1 MAIGGV
7 LVVTIISKK
16 IGYSAVRSSLRR
28 TWDKWGVRISQM
40 SVQQPENFADG
51 RAIIG
56 LRAFF
61 TAIIAFLIVACTLST
76 AAAVDRG
83 RVKVMNGTVVS
94 DRNTI
99 LRGARI
105 QLLKAGIVPA
115 DSYWHYLNAT
125 LGLNAVRYGV
135 KTDELGRPI
144 AEQLPALDLAVN
156 RAAANNLYLMI
167 SNSTKSGTY
176 DLAELRA
183 FWSVVAPR
191 YKNRSHVFYEMTNEP
206 VKGGPHW
213 GAPEQFTDKVLADLK
228 SIYILMRTGAPKTH
242 IVMFTTANIWP
253 NCASWAALIKK
264 MKKIDWSKASVGYHH
279 YNGTHQIGEAGL
291 QCLRGQYPLL
301 MTETNYWTIPDR
313 AILRDALSINEKL
326 RISWFS
332 LDGSGSAHRLENEI
346 IPALNRDG
354 YAWPAEN

>member
-1 MAIGGV
+1 MSMLQAANSATSCAIVGSRV
-7 LVVTIISKK
+7 
-16 IGYSAVRSSLRR
+16 
-28 TWDKWGVRISQM
+28 
-40 SVQQPENFADG
+40 
-51 RAIIG
+51 
-56 LRAFF
+56 FF
-61 TAIIAFLIVACTLST
+61 TAVIAVLIVVCTMTT
-76 AAAVDRG
+76 ASAVDRG

-94 DRNTI
+94 DRNTL
-99 LRGARI
+99 LRGARM
-105 QLLKAGIVPA
+105 QLLKGGVAP
-115 DSYWHYLNAT
+115 DSYWRYLSAT
-125 LGLNAVRYGV
+125 LRLNAVRYGV
-135 KTDELGRPI
+135 KTDQLGRPV
-144 AEQLPALDLAVN
+144 AQQLPALDLAVN

-228 SIYILMRTGAPKTH
+228 SIYVLMRNGAPKTH
-242 IVMFTTANIWP
+242 IVLFTTANIWP
-253 NCASWAALIKK
+253 DCASWAALIKK
-264 MKKIDWSKASVGYHH
+264 MKKIDWSKASVGFHH
-279 YNGTHQIGEAGL
+279 YNGTHKIGEAGL
-291 QCLRGQYPLL
+291 QCLKRQYPLL

-313 AILRDALSINEKL
+313 AILRNALSTYEKV

-346 IPALNRDG
+346 IPALRRDG
-354 YAWPAEN
+354 YNWPPEN